1 MNRKRLADI
10 GSVLSMTSCLM
21 YLRYEYGIG
30 LLAYVLICCVAII
43 WAIDGAI
50 NTIE

>member
-10 GSVLSMTSCLM
+10 GSILSMSGCLM
-21 YLRYEYGIG
+21 YLQCEYGIG
-30 LLAYVLICCVAII
+30 LLAYVLICCVGIV